1 MDQPRVRPGMS
12 VISADGHKLGGV
24 VRCDAAT
31 FLIEK
36 GIFFPRDWVCPY
48 AEVNL
53 VHGEEVHLK
62 VNRDQLQRVDADRDR
77 DEVDDAA
84 FSAPRGL
91 GALESPAGPS
101 NAAVAAAV
109 EDETPEIPEKHAE
122 SRGFST
128 GFYSSLPEK
137 HH

>member
-1 MDQPRVRPGMS
+1 MS
-12 VISADGHKLGGV
+12 VFSADGHKLGGV

-109 EDETPEIPEKHAE
+109 EDETPETPEKHAE

-137 HH
+137 HHH